1 MEAKM
6 RKMLIIAVAGVLLL
20 AISAFLIKPE
30 TTGAAQGP
38 RSNLSAFELMSQSK
52 NLPVAPTPDA
62 F

>member
-30 TTGAAQGP
+30 TTDAAQAR